1 MEEDTKSKGWISDG
15 FGNHIKLNAITAITV
30 DCDFRTYKTVV
41 HFGTGNLCVH
51 SEWYGDSESRHKC
64 EKVADDI
71 FKMIQGE

>member
-30 DCDFRTYKTVV
+30 DYDYQTYKTIV
-41 HFGTGNLCVH
+41 HFGTGSKCVCTDW
-51 SEWYGDSESRHKC
+51 SDRDKC
-64 EKVADDI
+64 EKVADNI